1 MPDVHLNT
9 ENNTQSLSTALL
21 TDIETSLREVSTGGH
36 MSWIMSVQSVHSLL
50 FSLFLDMLR
59 A

>member
-36 MSWIMSVQSVHSLL
+36 MSSIMSVQSVHSL
-50 FSLFLDMLR
+50 FLDMLR